1 MSTLKFSRL
10 MLATAWLLAAIT
22 IGVLIV
28 RPASGADQSVHLSLV
43 AYSTPRDA
51 FGAVIKAFQATPQG
65 HNVVVDESYGGS
77 GEQSRAVLAGLP
89 ADIVAFSLEP
99 DVARLVQAN
108 LVAHDWNQNKTGG
121 MVTRSVVVFIVRK
134 GNPKHITDWADLIKP
149 QVDVITP
156 NPFTSGGARWNIAAA
171 YGAQIKQGKT
181 PDQASAYLRTL
192 FSHISV
198 QDKSAREALQTF
210 VGGKGDVMI
219 AYESEAILAQRKG
232 LDVDYLIP
240 RSTILIENPIAV
252 TSSSQHQTQ
261 ARALV
266 DFFISPGAQ
275 HILASYGSRPV
286 IAETAASRPKGATL
300 FTIAALGGW
309 TNVDHQLFDTDTG
322 VVAKIEQDL
331 GLGAAGR

>member
-1 MSTLKFSRL
+1 
-10 MLATAWLLAAIT
+10 MLATAWLLAM
-22 IGVLIV
+22 VLTFGFQGA
-28 RPASGADQSVHLSLV
+28 RPASGADQPVHLSLV

-65 HNVVVDESYGGS
+65 QGVVVDESYGGS

-89 ADIVAFSLEP
+89 ADVVAFSLEP
-99 DVARLVQAN
+99 DVTRLVQGG
-108 LVAHDWNQNKTGG
+108 LVAQDWNQNKTHG

-134 GNPKHITDWADLIKP
+134 GNPKHIADWPDLVKP

-171 YGAQIKQGKT
+171 YGAQLKQGKS
-181 PDQASAYLRTL
+181 PDQASAYLRAL

-232 LDVDYLIP
+232 LEVDYLIP
-240 RSTILIENPIAV
+240 RSTILIENPIAA
-252 TSSSQHQTQ
+252 TSSSQHPAQ

-266 DFFISPGAQ
+266 EFFLSPAAQ
-275 HILASYGSRPV
+275 HILTNYGYRPV
-286 IAETAASRPKGATL
+286 VADAATSNPKGGAY

-309 TNVDHQLFDTDTG
+309 PNVDHQLFDTDTG